1 MWFYLFVLLFL
12 EFEIKKKF
20 LKEVFEENLF
30 IVFKVN
36 NYWLC
41 LFLIFFLDGIEIYVK
56 VYFSI
61 NLVEDID

>member
-1 MWFYLFVLLFL
+1 MWFYLFVLLFF

-20 LKEVFEENLF
+20 LKEVFEENFF

-61 NLVEDID
+61 NLIEDID

>member
-1 MWFYLFVLLFL
+1 MWFYFFVLLFF

>member
-1 MWFYLFVLLFL
+1 MWFYLFVLLFF

-61 NLVEDID
+61 NLIEDID

>member
-1 MWFYLFVLLFL
+1 MWFYLFVLLFF